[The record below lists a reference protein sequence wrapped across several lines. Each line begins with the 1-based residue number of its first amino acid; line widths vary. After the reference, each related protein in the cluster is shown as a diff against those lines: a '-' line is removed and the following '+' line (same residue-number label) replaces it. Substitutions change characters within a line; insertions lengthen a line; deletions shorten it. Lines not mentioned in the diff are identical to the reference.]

1 MISDY
6 DIVGTKFLGVF
17 PLNLYRLDHGIGPC
31 NVSIMSIR
39 RLHSSDSLG
48 SRGSQGGAW
57 TANAS
62 IGIIADILY
71 MEMKQETNSK
81 KKHVVSFIQ
90 VHADK
95 TYLCI
100 F

>member
-6 DIVGTKFLGVF
+6 DIVDTKFLGVF

-31 NVSIMSIR
+31 NVSIGSIR

-48 SRGSQGGAW
+48 SRGSQVGARSEG
-57 TANAS
+57 TADAS

-71 MEMKQETNSK
+71 MKMKQETNSK
-81 KKHVVSFIQ
+81 TKMWLASSKFM
-90 VHADK
+90 
-95 TYLCI
+95 LR
-100 F
+100 